1 MEELTKKLTD
11 ILDSPE
17 GMAQIQGIADMLLK
31 KDSPDAEKTESKS
44 NQPSSLLPAE
54 LGVNE
59 INTIMRVM
67 GALKSDSDDQTTAL
81 LYALKPHL
89 KPERQKKIDGAIKL
103 LRLYRLLP
111 LLKEG
116 GIFD

>member
-1 MEELTKKLTD
+1 MEELTKKLTE

-31 KDSPDAEKTESKS
+31 NDSPAAEKSESKS

-54 LGVNE
+54 LGINE
-59 INTIMRVM
+59 INTIMRVV
-67 GALKSDSDDQTTAL
+67 GALKSDSNDQTTAL